1 MADVVIRRKALAVNP
16 LKSSAPLGGALAF
29 LGIDRCLP
37 LFHGGQGCTA
47 FALVLLV
54 RHFREAIPLQ
64 TTAMNEITTILGGAE
79 NVEQAIDNIYKRARP
94 RLIGL
99 CSTALTETRGE
110 DMVGDLRL
118 MRARRA
124 GDWPELEVVF
134 ASTPDYTGGLQEGW
148 AAATTAMIEALVR
161 PECGPRLPRQVNL
174 LAGSHLTPGDV
185 EVLRETVEAFE
196 LTPIVLPDLS
206 GSLDGHVP
214 DRYIPTTYGGT
225 SVDDIRRMGRSA
237 LTLAIGEHMR
247 GPAEALHRRTGVPV
261 QVFDR
266 LTGIEAV
273 DSFMVALMEA
283 SGRPVPEAERRRR
296 SQLADAML
304 DAHFFY
310 GGKRV
315 AIAAEPDLLLALAT
329 LFTDLGAEVAA
340 AVSTV
345 NTPALAQVPAQT
357 VVVGDLDDLERE
369 AAGCDLMVTHAHG
382 RQAAARLGIPLVRI
396 GFPVFDRLG
405 AAHRVSVGYRGTRD
419 LVCEIGNILM
429 DAEADHHGPASYT
442 PPRFASKEDEDDG
455 RHRASVAAG

>member
-1 MADVVIRRKALAVNP
+1 MADVVTRRKALAVNP

-64 TTAMNEITTILGGAE
+64 TTAMNEITTILGGAD
-79 NVEQAIDNIYKRARP
+79 NVEQAIDNIYKRAQP

-110 DMVGDLRL
+110 DMAGDLRL

-124 GDWPELEVVF
+124 ADWPDLEVVF

-161 PECGPRLPRQVNL
+161 PECGPRLPRQVNV

-185 EVLRETVEAFE
+185 EALREIVESFE
-196 LTPIVLPDLS
+196 LTPIMLPDLS

-247 GPAEALHRRTGVPV
+247 GPAEALRGRTGVPV
-261 QVFDR
+261 RVFDR

-273 DSFMVALMEA
+273 DSLMVALMEA
-283 SGRPVPEAERRRR
+283 SGRPVPETERRRR

-315 AIAAEPDLLLALAT
+315 ALAAEPDLLLALAT
-329 LFTDLGAEVAA
+329 LFADLGAEVGA

-345 NTPALAQVPAQT
+345 NGPALARVPADS
-357 VVVGDLDDLERE
+357 VLIGDLDDLEQA

-382 RQAAARLGIPLVRI
+382 RQAAARLGIPLLRA

-429 DAEADHHGPASYT
+429 DAEAAHHGPARHT
-442 PPRFASKEDEDDG
+442 PPHFASKEDEDDG
-455 RHRASVAAG
+455 RHRASLAAG